1 MGLSLSL
8 VAMVSPAVAGN
19 LSAKVEDAGEVS
31 SLALSNDRLELACA
45 LVRGKVGR
53 LVITDRTSNR
63 KLDLGEP
70 FTLAMKVIDEND
82 TSDAAEPT
90 IETAVTA
97 SQFIAGTPVVSDIA
111 AVPDARRLIERA
123 PGKRVTVDFAPLP
136 DGLSA
141 KWEIE
146 LRDGA
151 GYVRQTLTL
160 IPLQGPADVHEIRL
174 FDFKADDAHTAGKV
188 AGSPVIIGTNTFA
201 GVEHPMS
208 SNKVAAGR
216 VTGSLDR
223 KVAIGSRRACSLSS
237 VIGFTAPGQLRR
249 EFQLGYINRERARP
263 YAPYL
268 NYNTWYDIGY
278 FTRYDEKS
286 ASDVVK
292 TYGEELVRKRGVKFD
307 SFLFDDGWDD
317 VSTLWKF
324 DKGFPQEF
332 QNVSKLATSYGASP
346 GVWFSPWGGY
356 GKPKDQRIAAAKEKN
371 PQIETNTTGFALSGP
386 HYYQLFRDMCLHMI
400 RDNGI
405 RHFKFDGT
413 GDAGSVQPGSKFG
426 SDFEAVIALIDEL
439 RHEQSDLYINL
450 TTGTWASPFWFRTAD
465 SIWRGGYDHEFLG
478 TGTQRQRWMTY
489 RDGMTYRY
497 NVAVAPLFPINSLM
511 LHGVLMAKGARDLN
525 ADPADDLTA
534 EIWSGFGCGTQMEE
548 LYITPSLLSQKNWDT
563 LATAAKWAKTNTN
576 TLVDTHW
583 IGGDPLNLEVYGWAS
598 WSPDKGIIVLRNPS
612 DKAQPFTADPAALF
626 ELPLGAPTRF
636 KVSSPNGSTQV
647 SALAAGTST
656 TITLKPFEVIVLE
669 ALPAR

>member
-1 MGLSLSL
+1 MLLPLPCFAGSLS
-8 VAMVSPAVAGN
+8 ANTRDAGN
-19 LSAKVEDAGEVS
+19 LHSVA
-31 SLALSNDRLELACA
+31 LANDRLELDYT
-45 LVRGKVGR
+45 VDRGSVGH
-53 LVITDRTSNR
+53 VTVTDRTTGR

-70 FTLAMKVIDEND
+70 FALATKVIAEND
-82 TSDAAEPT
+82 TSDNAEPT
-90 IETAVTA
+90 VETTLLA
-97 SQFIAGTPVVSDIA
+97 SQFTAGKPVVRDIA
-111 AVPDARRLIERA
+111 AVPDARRLIERS
-123 PGKRVTVDFAPLP
+123 PGKRVTLDFAPLP
-136 DGLSA
+136 DGLSV

-146 LRDGA
+146 LRENA

-160 IPLQGPADVHEIRL
+160 VPLQGPADLHEIRL
-174 FDFKADDAHTAGKV
+174 LDFKAGDARTIGTV
-188 AGSPVIIGTNTFA
+188 PGSPVTIGGNIFA

-208 SNKVAAGR
+208 TNSVKDGR
-216 VTGSLDR
+216 VTGFLSR
-223 KVAIGSRRACSLSS
+223 KVPIGSRRAFSLSS

-278 FTRYDEKS
+278 FTRYDEK
-286 ASDVVK
+286 AAMDVVK
-292 TYGEELVRKRGVKFD
+292 TYGEEMVSKRGVTFD

-332 QNVSKLATSYGASP
+332 KNVSKLATSHGASP

-371 PQIETNTTGFALSGP
+371 PQIETNSTGFALSGP
-386 HYYQLFRDMCLHMI
+386 HYYQLFRDMCLRMI

-439 RHEQSDLYINL
+439 RGEQSDLYINL

-465 SIWRGGYDHEFLG
+465 SIWRGGFDHEFLG
-478 TGTQRQRWMTY
+478 VGSQRQRWMTY

-497 NVAVAPLFPINSLM
+497 NVAAAPLFPINSLM
-511 LHGVLMAKGARDLN
+511 LHGVLYAKGARDLN
-525 ADPADDLTA
+525 TDPANELSP
-534 EIWSGFGCGTQMEE
+534 EIWSGFGCGTQMQE
-548 LYITPSLLSQKNWDT
+548 LYITPSLLTEKNWDE
-563 LATAAKWAKTNTN
+563 LAKAAKWAKANAA
-576 TLVDTHW
+576 TLIDTHW
-583 IGGDPLNLEVYGWAS
+583 IGGDPVKLGVYGWAS
-598 WSPDKGIIVLRNPS
+598 WSPEKGILVLRNPS
-612 DKAQPFTADPAALF
+612 DTAQSFTADPAALF
-626 ELPLGAPTRF
+626 ELPLGAPTHF
-636 KVSSPNGSTQV
+636 KVSSPNSEPSV
-647 SALAAGTST
+647 SNLTAGTPATFS
-656 TITLKPFEVIVLE
+656 LKPFEVVVLE
-669 ALPAR
+669 AVPEK